1 MASEPDRS
9 SWRSVQES
17 LQQASGRQKR
27 SADRH
32 RSEAPVFV
40 PGDRVWLS
48 TRNLPLRLP
57 CRKLGPQC
65 VGPFKVLRRINEVK
79 ELNSTIGEK
88 KSALAP
94 AMKEPRPLRQQ
105 RQELTQKYEEKK
117 AKYDS
122 CAAGLESN
130 RSTGPGGESS
140 EGGDNSGGKLIPLHQ
155 LHIIELQMQ
164 QAADEMKAPDP
175 QERRKTIREQYMK
188 NVAEQESLGK
198 CLIQNHMLAH
208 EKLMMCVLGCFLR
221 AQNQVSIGQVIQ
233 EGGEDRLVL

>member
-1 MASEPDRS
+1 MEA
-9 SWRSVQES
+9 
-17 LQQASGRQKR
+17 QKR
-27 SADRH
+27 ISGYSDTQEELERVSAVKGELDEMKA
-32 RSEAPVFV
+32 RSLDDVSEM
-40 PGDRVWLS
+40 
-48 TRNLPLRLP
+48 
-57 CRKLGPQC
+57 
-65 VGPFKVLRRINEVK
+65 VK

-198 CLIQNHMLAH
+198 VSREVL
-208 EKLMMCVLGCFLR
+208 CVLCQGAGIVPMASDIDPLQTQGPYFRFFLTLIR
-221 AQNQVSIGQVIQ
+221 MGPERRKCMA
-233 EGGEDRLVL
+233 EGPLRPWHIHDKLLLY